1 MREAGFTRVANRDT
15 RPTVIRVCP
24 ASNVLTQ
31 QLGNAVGLF
40 GRMFM
45 LKSLDTEDLYPIIS
59 AHVASADDQ
68 QPFLRMAA
76 ECHDFTLAFLI
87 THRASRHVKQHEV
100 T

>member
-1 MREAGFTRVANRDT
+1 MLAYLGVMREAGFTRVANRDT

-45 LKSLDTEDLYPIIS
+45 LKSLDIPS
-59 AHVASADDQ
+59 
-68 QPFLRMAA
+68 FL
-76 ECHDFTLAFLI
+76 HTLLRLM
-87 THRASRHVKQHEV
+87 TNSRFFEWPQNATTLLWHS
-100 T
+100 